1 MVFSFDQTVSTMGTG
16 TSSVIPMSRT
26 RSIKL
31 QFKLV
36 KPLGTQTFKRY
47 TKRLGQFDCRTVVCL
62 HFVVSQ

>member
-1 MVFSFDQTVSTMGTG
+1 MGTG
-16 TSSVIPMSRT
+16 TSSVIPISRT

-31 QFKLV
+31 QFELV